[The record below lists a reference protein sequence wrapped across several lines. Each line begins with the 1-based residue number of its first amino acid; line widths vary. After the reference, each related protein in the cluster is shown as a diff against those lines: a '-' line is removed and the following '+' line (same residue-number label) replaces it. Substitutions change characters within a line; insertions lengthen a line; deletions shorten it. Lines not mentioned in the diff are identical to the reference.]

1 MSIKLIF
8 LIVLAIIIV
17 LVFAFLLMNLF
28 LGFQPNLR
36 IAYTIF
42 AELLQPSL
50 IIPADF
56 GNNSKSVCEVS
67 VIYSEALLCGNTL
80 DQAHILE
87 YVI

>member
-1 MSIKLIF
+1 
-8 LIVLAIIIV
+8 
-17 LVFAFLLMNLF
+17 

-56 GNNSKSVCEVS
+56 GNNKM
-67 VIYSEALLCGNTL
+67 IYAK
-80 DQAHILE
+80 I
-87 YVI
+87 

>member
-1 MSIKLIF
+1 
-8 LIVLAIIIV
+8 
-17 LVFAFLLMNLF
+17 

-56 GNNSKSVCEVS
+56 GNNKTSFRAS
-67 VIYSEALLCGNTL
+67 YFM
-80 DQAHILE
+80 
-87 YVI
+87 